1 VRLITILIVLTWI
14 SALTAHRADAESIL
28 LKREGGVLVLPVQVN
43 NAITLNFTIDSGASD
58 VVIPLDVFST
68 LSRAGTIT
76 SKDMLDSQTY
86 ELADG
91 SQQKARRF
99 RIRTLKMGNLEL
111 HDVVGSVAPTGGTL
125 LLGQSFLSRL
135 SSWSIDNQHNLL
147 VVGEAINAGRSG
159 SDTANTPIHGTPIGA
174 DQAATSPT
182 HQFTVR
188 NSPAQA
194 GYCEEF
200 LRLNLASE
208 QKPTGRTPTPQ
219 METMQRE
226 LTARLRLTMEQWRQS
241 IRSLLATA
249 PLDGSVELEI
259 LRGKTQ
265 ARFDDKYTE
274 AKSSAPGAD
283 TDFLACQSAPDV
295 TACLESR
302 MRQDPMF
309 ERMRQRAAPCAA
321 GPGL

>member
-1 VRLITILIVLTWI
+1 VRLITLLIVLTWI
-14 SALTAHRADAESIL
+14 SALTANRADAESIL

-43 NAITLNFTIDSGASD
+43 NAITLKFTIDSGASD

-91 SQQKARRF
+91 SHQKARRF
-99 RIRTLKMGNLEL
+99 RIRSLKMGNLEL

-147 VVGEAINAGRSG
+147 VVGEAINAGRPV
-159 SDTANTPIHGTPIGA
+159 SDTANTPIHGNRIGD
-174 DQAATSPT
+174 DQAATPPT

-188 NSPAQA
+188 NSPAQT

-200 LRLNLASE
+200 LRLYLE
-208 QKPTGRTPTPQ
+208 DVQKLPENPPQ
-219 METMQRE
+219 EDMT
-226 LTARLRLTMEQWRQS
+226 TRLRLTIEQWRQH
-241 IRSLLATA
+241 IRTLLATA
-249 PLDGSVELEI
+249 PLDGNVELES

-265 ARFDDKYTE
+265 ARSDHKYSD

-283 TDFLACQSAPDV
+283 ADFLACQSAPDV
-295 TACLESR
+295 MACLESKIK
-302 MRQDPMF
+302 QDPMI
-309 ERMRQRAAPCAA
+309 EGMRQRAAPCAR

>member
-14 SALTAHRADAESIL
+14 SALTANRADAESIL

-91 SQQKARRF
+91 SHQKARRF
-99 RIRTLKMGNLEL
+99 RIRSLKMGNLEL

-147 VVGEAINAGRSG
+147 VVGEATNAGRSG
-159 SDTANTPIHGTPIGA
+159 SDTANTPIHGTRIGA
-174 DQAATSPT
+174 DQAATPPT

-200 LRLNLASE
+200 LRLNLVSE
-208 QKPTGRTPTPQ
+208 QKPTEYTPTPQ

-226 LTARLRLTMEQWRQS
+226 LIARLRLTMEQWRQS

-265 ARFDDKYTE
+265 ARSDDKYTE
-274 AKSSAPGAD
+274 AKSSAPGGDA
-283 TDFLACQSAPDV
+283 DFLACQSAPDV
-295 TACLESR
+295 MACLESKIK
-302 MRQDPMF
+302 QDPMF
-309 ERMRQRAAPCAA
+309 EGMRQRAAPCAG
-321 GPGL
+321 GPRL

>member
-1 VRLITILIVLTWI
+1 VRLIPLLIVLTWI
-14 SALTAHRADAESIL
+14 SALTANRADAESIL
-28 LKREGGVLVLPVQVN
+28 LKREAGVLVLPVQVN

-91 SQQKARRF
+91 SHQQARRF
-99 RIRTLKMGNLEL
+99 RIRSLKMGNLEL

-147 VVGEAINAGRSG
+147 VVGEATNAGRSG
-159 SDTANTPIHGTPIGA
+159 SNTANSPTSLTQGGTRIGA
-174 DQAATSPT
+174 DQAATPPT
-182 HQFTVR
+182 HQFTVPD
-188 NSPAQA
+188 SPAQA

-200 LRLNLASE
+200 LRLYLE
-208 QKPTGRTPTPQ
+208 DVQKLPENPPQ
-219 METMQRE
+219 EDMT
-226 LTARLRLTMEQWRQS
+226 TRLRLTIEQWR
-241 IRSLLATA
+241 RHFRTLLATA
-249 PLDGSVELEI
+249 PLDGNVELES

-265 ARFDDKYTE
+265 ARSDHKYSE

-283 TDFLACQSAPDV
+283 ADFLACQSAPDV
-295 TACLESR
+295 MACLESKEK
-302 MRQDPMF
+302 QDPMF
-309 ERMRQRAAPCAA
+309 EGMRRRAAPCAR

>member
-1 VRLITILIVLTWI
+1 VRLITQLIVLTLI
-14 SALTAHRADAESIL
+14 SGLTANRADAESIL
-28 LKREGGVLVLPVQVN
+28 LKREGGVLILPVQVN
-43 NAITLNFTIDSGASD
+43 NAITLSFMIDSGASD

-76 SKDMLDSQTY
+76 SKDMLDSQVY

-91 SQQKARRF
+91 SHQKARRF
-99 RIRTLKMGNLEL
+99 RIRSLKMGNLEL

-135 SSWSIDNQHNLL
+135 PSWSIDNQHDLL
-147 VVGEAINAGRSG
+147 VVGEATNAGRSG
-159 SDTANTPIHGTPIGA
+159 SDTANTPIHGTRIGA
-174 DQAATSPT
+174 DQAATPPT
-182 HQFTVR
+182 HQITVR

-200 LRLNLASE
+200 LRLNLAGV
-208 QKPTGRTPTPQ
+208 QKLTENPPQ
-219 METMQRE
+219 RD
-226 LTARLRLTMEQWRQS
+226 LTARLRLTIEQWRQG

-265 ARFDDKYTE
+265 ARSDDKYTE
-274 AKSSAPGAD
+274 AKSMAPEGNA
-283 TDFLACQSAPDV
+283 DFLACQSAPDV
-295 TACLESR
+295 EACLESK
-302 MRQDPMF
+302 DPMF
-309 ERMRQRAAPCAA
+309 EGMRQRAAPCAR

>member
-1 VRLITILIVLTWI
+1 VRLIAQLIVLTWI
-14 SALTAHRADAESIL
+14 SVLTANRADAESIL

-43 NAITLNFTIDSGASD
+43 DRITLDFTIDSGASD
-58 VVIPLDVFST
+58 VVVPLDVFST

-91 SQQKARRF
+91 SHQKARRF
-99 RIRTLKMGNLEL
+99 RIRSLKMGNLEL
-111 HDVVGSVAPTGGTL
+111 HDVVGSVAPIGGTL

-147 VVGEAINAGRSG
+147 VVGEATNAGRSG
-159 SDTANTPIHGTPIGA
+159 SNTANTPIHDTRIGA
-174 DQAATSPT
+174 DQAATPPT
-182 HQFTVR
+182 RQFTVR

-208 QKPTGRTPTPQ
+208 QKPTEDTPRPQ
-219 METMQRE
+219 METMRRE
-226 LTARLRLTMEQWRQS
+226 LTARLRRTMEQWRKS

-265 ARFDDKYTE
+265 ARSDDKYTE
-274 AKSSAPGAD
+274 AKSNAPEGGA
-283 TDFLACQSAPDV
+283 DFLACQSAPDV
-295 TACLESR
+295 MACLESKIK
-302 MRQDPMF
+302 QDPMF
-309 ERMRQRAAPCAA
+309 EGMRQRAAPCAG
-321 GPGL
+321 GPRL